1 MDKKTKTIVVV
12 LLAVV
17 VVGGLYYGV
26 NRWRQQRLANQI
38 LRGIYGTDTGL
49 LNKLANNGIS
59 NQIAQEMAK
68 QAAQEE
74 KKQKADEA
82 KEAAKTPE
90 DRFNEA
96 EEATAYDANSKA
108 AVNAAKNILEKVF
121 GKAKLTA
128 VSTNNYGSENAVTS
142 IMEFEIARLITG
154 EDLGVLNKALADKG
168 LSVSYSGLDNK
179 TAMVAAGTA
188 ENSYS
193 FGFEVGGQ
201 TVGVNIIKIS
211 Q

>member
-12 LLAVV
+12 VLAVI

-26 NRWRQQRLANQI
+26 NRWRQQRLVNQY
-38 LRGIYGTDTGL
+38 LKGIYGAGADAGL
-49 LNKLANNGIS
+49 LGKLTGGGNIQE
-59 NQIAQEMAK
+59 QIAKEMAK
-68 QAAQEE
+68 EVAQ
-74 KKQKADEA
+74 QKVDEA

-90 DRFNEA
+90 DKFNETT
-96 EEATAYDANSKA
+96 EAAAYDANSKA
-108 AVNAAKNILEKVF
+108 AVNAAKDILEKVF
-121 GKAKLTA
+121 GKTKLTA

-142 IMEFEIARLITG
+142 IMEFEIARLING
-154 EDLGVLNKALADKG
+154 EDLSALNKALADKG
-168 LSVSYSGLDNK
+168 LPISYSGMDNK
-179 TAMVAAGTA
+179 TAMIAAGTA

>member
-12 LLAVV
+12 VLAVV
-17 VVGGLYYGV
+17 VVGGVYFGI
-26 NRWRQQRLANQI
+26 NRWRQQRLASQI
-38 LRGIYGTDTGL
+38 LKGVYGINTGIL
-49 LNKLANNGIS
+49 GGLTGSGNIQE
-59 NQIAQEMAK
+59 QIAKE
-68 QAAQEE
+68 AAQ
-74 KKQKADEA
+74 QKVDEA

-90 DRFNEA
+90 DKYNEA
-96 EEATAYDANSKA
+96 EEAATYDVNSKA
-108 AVNAAKNILEKVF
+108 AVNAAKDILEKVF
-121 GKAKLTA
+121 GKTKLTA

-154 EDLGVLNKALADKG
+154 EDLSALNKALADKG
-168 LSVSYSGLDNK
+168 LPISYSGVDNK
-179 TAMVAAGTA
+179 TAMIAAGTA

-193 FGFEVGGQ
+193 FGFEIGGQ